1 MLLPPPLLDLLPD
14 ATLTATTVV
23 WLMEL
28 ALITFV
34 RLVGVGGPLRVVS
47 GVEKTEDFCNGAIP
61 ERAGICKTDL
71 CFMFPTA

>member
-1 MLLPPPLLDLLPD
+1 MSRLSCSLVLLPPPLLDLLPD

-23 WLMEL
+23 WEMEL

-47 GVEKTEDFCNGAIP
+47 KVSEIVLPIGVVP
-61 ERAGICKTDL
+61 RL
-71 CFMFPTA
+71 SS

>member
-47 GVEKTEDFCNGAIP
+47 GVEK
-61 ERAGICKTDL
+61 RKT
-71 CFMFPTA
+71 FVMGPNPRE